1 MEDSMDLMDMLN
13 ESADYIRSRAGND
26 RIDVAIVLGSGLG
39 DMADEIEDAIV
50 IDYHDIPHF
59 PVSTVPGHKGRL
71 VIGRLEGHRV
81 MCMQGRFHYY
91 EGYSMAEVVYPVR
104 VMKVMGIDSLFLTNA
119 AGCVNK
125 DWKPGD
131 LMIIKDHIKLIAD
144 SPLRGANPDAL
155 GPRFFDMTRAYD
167 KALIETAERI
177 AAEQGISIRKGVY
190 MLFTGPAFETPAEI
204 GFARIAG
211 ADAVGMSTV
220 PEAIAASHMGMHTL
234 GISCLTNMAA
244 GILDQPLNHEEV
256 LETGERVKKDF
267 SALVRGV
274 IKAWPVFF

>member
-1 MEDSMDLMDMLN
+1 MDLMEKLE
-13 ESADYIRSRAGND
+13 ESASYIRKKAGD
-26 RIDVAIVLGSGLG
+26 ERIEIAIVLGSGLG
-39 DMADEIEDAIV
+39 DIADEIEDAVI

-71 VIGRLEGHRV
+71 VIGNLSGRRV

-91 EGYSMAEVVYPVR
+91 EGYSMDEVVYPVR
-104 VMKVMGIDSLFLTNA
+104 TMRMLGVDSLFLTNA
-119 AGCVNK
+119 AGCVNR

-131 LMIIKDHIKLIAD
+131 LMIITDHIKLVAE
-144 SPLRGANPDAL
+144 SPLRGINPDAL
-155 GPRFFDMTRAYD
+155 GPRFFDMSNTYD
-167 KALIETAERI
+167 RTLVHTAEM
-177 AAEQGISIRKGVY
+177 AAEKCGIAIRKGVY
-190 MLFTGPAFETPAEI
+190 MLFTGPSFETPAEI
-204 GFARIAG
+204 RFARTAG

-256 LETGERVKKDF
+256 LETGERVKSSF
-267 SALVRGV
+267 SALVREV
-274 IKAWPVFF
+274 TASWPVF